1 MRTLVRGA
9 VLVLLTLVSL
19 SMYAALS
26 QKYVD
31 WAKGPAKWLMTGEEQ
46 KKWKSVGTDEQ
57 AQEFIDLF
65 WARRDPTP
73 GTFINEFKQEFDAR
87 VKYAEENLGHR
98 QVSGPLS
105 DKGRAVIVLGFPTNN
120 GKFFKQKG
128 ATNAAPNDFYG
139 SGGGGGGVEG
149 GFAGGGMMGERE
161 VWTWDKE
168 DAQKFGMP
176 KIEAVFIKDPISGL
190 VQRDTQRGDIMSA
203 YPYAV
208 KKAIVSPDLTVA
220 PEWSK
225 RSATNVEFVDAK
237 RGSGPAAAVR
247 KAEPGVHSLVLV
259 KDAMALAAPQSGSD
273 PFAGAPAVD
282 TFATGEDLGYAFE
295 YCGPAD
301 TLKMTISIRG
311 TAGAAKVNM
320 VAPLEDVPVEAI
332 KVVPGC
338 SLVRAS
344 IPLGDMKVA
353 AGAYTFSIKLEDGS
367 QHYDLA
373 KDFKVQ

>member
-1 MRTLVRGA
+1 
-9 VLVLLTLVSL
+9 
-19 SMYAALS
+19 MYAALS

-31 WAKGPAKWLMTGEEQ
+31 WVKGPAKWLMTGEEQ
-46 KKWKSVGTDEQ
+46 KKWKSVSTDEQ

-73 GTFINEFKQEFDAR
+73 GTFINEYKQEFDAR
-87 VKYAEENLGHR
+87 VKFAQEKLSHR
-98 QVSGPLS
+98 LVSGPLS
-105 DKGRAVIVLGFPTNN
+105 DQGHAIIVLGFPSNN
-120 GKFFKQKG
+120 GKIFKQSSSM
-128 ATNAAPNDFYG
+128 
-139 SGGGGGGVEG
+139 SGGGGGAVSG
-149 GFAGGGMMGERE
+149 GEAQGSIMGERE
-161 VWTWDKE
+161 IWLWEKD
-168 DAQKFGMP
+168 DARKFDMP
-176 KIEAVFIKDPISGL
+176 RIEAVFIKDPFNDL
-190 VQRDTQRGDIMSA
+190 VQRDTQRNDIGTA
-203 YPYAV
+203 YANAIE
-208 KKAIVSPDLTVA
+208 KAIVSKDMTVA
-220 PEWSK
+220 PEWAK
-225 RSATNVEFVDAK
+225 RPPTQVEFVAANKDAGK
-237 RGSGPAAAVR
+237 PVIATRH
-247 KAEPGVHSLVLV
+247 AEPGVHTLLLI
-259 KDAMALAAPQSGSD
+259 KDAMALPGPQSGSD
-273 PFAGAPAVD
+273 PFAGAKAID
-282 TFATGEDLGYAFE
+282 TFATGDDLGYAFE

-353 AGAYTFSIKLEDGS
+353 AGAYTLSIKLEDGS